1 MRKVNPAANCTTP
14 AAWGSLPRLDRG
26 DEKFTGKQANKQTN
40 KTNPEPLASCRCLK
54 HPTPRWVQGSQNR
67 GKARV
72 RQRRGAREPGL
83 PTRASGSPRVRR
95 EPTGAREAQASR
107 GPRSPARTPRGP
119 GILGALPHS
128 LDLQRAGL
136 NLHLH
141 LVGGAGEQLDGAVL
155 AEALPVHLVEDRAIV
170 GLDAQRDGEAHQAGQ
185 VPHGWAQGGRA
196 GAAAPGGGG
205 ERGL

>member
-1 MRKVNPAANCTTP
+1 M
-14 AAWGSLPRLDRG
+14 G
-26 DEKFTGKQANKQTN
+26 
-40 KTNPEPLASCRCLK
+40 
-54 HPTPRWVQGSQNR
+54 R
-67 GKARV
+67 GKPE
-72 RQRRGAREPGL
+72 QRKGKGKAEEGTKG
-83 PTRASGSPRVRR
+83 TRASVPHLRV
-95 EPTGAREAQASR
+95 PLGAARAER
-107 GPRSPARTPRGP
+107 GPGGSGVPGPRFSARTPRGP
-119 GILGALPHS
+119 GIPGALPHS

-185 VPHGWAQGGRA
+185 VPHGWAQDGRA

-205 ERGL
+205 ERGLCPGGWRAVGGEEARVGGRRRREGCR